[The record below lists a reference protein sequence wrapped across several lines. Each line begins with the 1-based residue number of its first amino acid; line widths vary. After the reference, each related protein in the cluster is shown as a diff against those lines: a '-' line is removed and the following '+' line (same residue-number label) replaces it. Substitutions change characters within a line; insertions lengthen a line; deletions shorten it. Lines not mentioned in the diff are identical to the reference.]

1 MIDRDLYW
9 KQKIQLSNIQS
20 QLEDAQRHVTEL
32 EKQNQLYKNIKN
44 ENEIIKLKLTNTE
57 ERLTYYEQGIKRRVL
72 QDTTNIIKNNTGNI
86 TTTGSNSNN
95 NENLLEKK
103 SAKNAIRGLVG
114 SKTTTSTTTI
124 STGSNSIQNN
134 L

>member
-9 KQKIQLSNIQS
+9 NQKIQLSNIQS

-72 QDTTNIIKNNTGNI
+72 QDTTNIIKNNNNHTSS
-86 TTTGSNSNN
+86 TSN
-95 NENLLEKK
+95 NENLYEKK

-124 STGSNSIQNN
+124 STGSSSIQNN

>member
-1 MIDRDLYW
+1 MMIDRDLYW

-72 QDTTNIIKNNTGNI
+72 QDTTNIIKNNNNHTSS
-86 TTTGSNSNN
+86 TSNNN
-95 NENLLEKK
+95 NENLYEKK

-114 SKTTTSTTTI
+114 SKTTSTTTI
-124 STGSNSIQNN
+124 STGSSSIQNN